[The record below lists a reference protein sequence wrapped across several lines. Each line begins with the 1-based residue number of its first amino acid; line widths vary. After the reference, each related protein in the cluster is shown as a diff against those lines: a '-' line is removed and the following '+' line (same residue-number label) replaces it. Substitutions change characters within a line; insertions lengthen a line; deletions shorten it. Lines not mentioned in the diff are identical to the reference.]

1 MATAGTRRAAR
12 EETELALKRAAVTV
26 FGRVGYLNAKITD
39 ITAAAGRAAGSF
51 YSHFP
56 NKEALLEALLT
67 DLLAEGD
74 DMAEDPAHNSD
85 FSDRDAVR
93 GHVANYWWFFKQHFV
108 LMTALQQAATVD
120 QRFADRARELMEP
133 DLYHLGEHLE
143 QARDAGVRLPGEPVV
158 VAALMRA
165 AMVQF
170 AQFWLG
176 EGGVRGQRLT
186 DDEAIETITSFIYG
200 GIGNPPG

>member
-1 MATAGTRRAAR
+1 MATAGTRRAQR
-12 EETELALKRAAVTV
+12 EETGLALKRAAVAV

-39 ITAAAGRAAGSF
+39 ITAEAGRAAGSF

-67 DLLAEGD
+67 DLLEAGD
-74 DMAEDPAHNSD
+74 QLAEDPEHSGD
-85 FSDRDAVR
+85 FTDRAAVR
-93 GHVANYWWFFKQHFV
+93 YHVAGYWAFYQQHSAV
-108 LMTALQQAATVD
+108 MTALQQAATVD
-120 QRFADRARELMEP
+120 ERFAERARELMEP
-133 DLYHLGEHLE
+133 DLHHLAEHLE
-143 QARDAGVRLPGEPVV
+143 RARDAGVRLPGEPVV

-170 AQFWLG
+170 TQFWVG

-186 DDEAIETITSFIYG
+186 DDEAVETITSFLYG
-200 GIGNPPG
+200 GIGNAPR

>member
-1 MATAGTRRAAR
+1 MATAGTRRAQR
-12 EETELALKRAAVTV
+12 EETELALKRAAVAV

-39 ITAAAGRAAGSF
+39 ITAEAGRAAGSF

-67 DLLAEGD
+67 DLLDAGD
-74 DMAEDPAHNSD
+74 DLAMDPAHSGD
-85 FSDRDAVR
+85 FTDRAAVR
-93 GHVANYWWFFKQHFV
+93 YHVAGYWTFYKHHFV

-120 QRFADRARELMEP
+120 ERFAERARELMEP
-133 DLYHLGEHLE
+133 DLHHLAEHLE
-143 QARDAGVRLPGEPVV
+143 QVRDAGVRLPGEPVV

-170 AQFWLG
+170 AQFWIG

-186 DDEAIETITSFIYG
+186 DDEAVETITAFIYG
-200 GIGNPPG
+200 GIGNAPR

>member
-12 EETELALKRAAVTV
+12 EETELALKRAAVAV

-39 ITAAAGRAAGSF
+39 ITAEAGRAAGSF

-56 NKEALLEALLT
+56 NKDALLEALLT
-67 DLLAEGD
+67 DLLAESD
-74 DMAEDPAHNSD
+74 QLVDDPAHSGD
-85 FSDRDAVR
+85 FTDRAAVR
-93 GHVANYWWFFKQHFV
+93 YHVAAYWAFYQRHFV
-108 LMTALQQAATVD
+108 VMTALQQAATVEE
-120 QRFADRARELMEP
+120 RFADRARELMEP
-133 DLYHLGEHLE
+133 DLHHMAEHLE
-143 QARDAGVRLPGEPVV
+143 QARVAGVRLPGEPVV

-176 EGGVRGQRLT
+176 EGGVRGQTLT
-186 DDEAIETITSFIYG
+186 DDQAIDTITSFIYG
-200 GIGNPPG
+200 GIGNPPA